1 MNKSDSQKGLSK
13 PNYRIG
19 IVSFTDPRVDVK
31 LVDEREEYIE
41 QCHLSLVSALEKKG
55 FEISNPQIDSQGT
68 RSGKIFGINSLSQ
81 INDLKLLLIKEKIS
95 ALLLCCFAWNEPN
108 VPLELAKV
116 LDVPIGLV
124 TINNP
129 LWPGIT
135 ALTSTGATFWE
146 SSFNYYIKH
155 HARFL
160 LPISGSVEAMVP
172 WLKASC
178 AVNHLK
184 NGKLLLWGGTPAL
197 NMEHLNDDIPY
208 LKRFIIGDIET
219 QDQYMLVKQGTE
231 ILQKSSSRISE
242 FKDWLT
248 KNGCAITF
256 DNKMV
261 SEEIFHKQIALY
273 LAAKDIISNY
283 HLKGERIIGVSIK
296 CQPELSVEY
305 GITPCLLPAFLPF
318 PEDHSG
324 EKPIIPTVCEG
335 DIKGLLTSAILFS
348 LNSTVPPLFGDLKA
362 ITDNYFI
369 IANCGAAS
377 AYYAGLSNTPKKT
390 LPKSTIQPQCQ
401 GVAGGAFGFHS
412 PASQKEVTFARLCRI
427 DGNYILQFGIGKI
440 VSIQEKKEI
449 AWGTTWPHTAIQLK
463 VAPELFIKAVGT
475 NHLSLTMG
483 NYQNELSKVGKLLKV
498 PVVRLDSE
506 DSIRNF
512 LDIY

>member
-1 MNKSDSQKGLSK
+1 MNKSDSQKWLSK

-31 LVDEREEYIE
+31 LVNEREEFIE
-41 QCHLSLVSALEKKG
+41 QSHSDLVTALEKNG
-55 FEISNPQIDSQGT
+55 FEIINPQNVLQGNKS
-68 RSGKIFGINSLSQ
+68 RKVFGINSLSQ
-81 INDLKLLLIKEKIS
+81 IDELKLLFIKEKIS

-108 VPLELAKV
+108 VPLKLAKG
-116 LDVPIGLV
+116 LDVPVGLV
-124 TINNP
+124 TRNNP

-135 ALTSTGATFWE
+135 AITSTGASFWE
-146 SSFNYYIKH
+146 SSYNYYIKH

-160 LPISGSVEAMVP
+160 LPIDGSIETMIP

-178 AVNHLK
+178 ALNYLR

-219 QDQYMLVKQGTE
+219 QDQYMLVKKGTE
-231 ILQKSSSRISE
+231 ILRNEGSRISE

-248 KNGCAITF
+248 KNGCSVTY
-256 DNKMV
+256 DNKMID
-261 SEEIFHKQIALY
+261 EEIFNKQIALY

-283 HLKGERIIGVSIK
+283 HMKGERIIGTSIK

-318 PEDHSG
+318 PEDHTG

-335 DIKGLLTSAILFS
+335 DIKGLLTSAILYS
-348 LNSTVPPLFGDLKA
+348 LNSTVPPLFGDLKV

-390 LPKSTIQPQCQ
+390 LSKSTIQAQCQ
-401 GVAGGAFGFHS
+401 GVAGGAFGYHS
-412 PASQKEVTFARLCRI
+412 PASQMEATYARLCRI
-427 DGNYILQFGIGKI
+427 DGNYVLQFGLGKI
-440 VSIQEKKEI
+440 VSIQEQNEI
-449 AWGTTWPHTAIQLK
+449 AWGTTWPHTAVQLK
-463 VAPELFIKAVGT
+463 VSPEAFLKAVGT

-483 NYQNELSKVGKLLKV
+483 DYQKELSDIGKLLDV
-498 PVVRLDSE
+498 PIVRLDSE
-506 DSIRNF
+506 DSIGNF